1 MAKIPYSKLKC
12 KTQDNIVTVEIDN
25 IEIEVKQ
32 YLPIERKLKIVSW
45 VINGSH
51 AKEYNYSNPVSR
63 KVLLELYLI
72 MEYTNLT
79 FTDTQK
85 KDMSKLYDQ
94 LYSSGVLN
102 ILLEAIPKKEKE
114 LMYWATEVCTDA
126 VYGYQNSILGVLETV
141 KSDYKET
148 DMNIKDMQE
157 QLKEVT
163 NLETIQDVVK
173 LLK

>member
-1 MAKIPYSKLKC
+1 MAKVPYSKLKC
-12 KTQDNIVTVEIDN
+12 KTQDNIVAIKIDDV
-25 IEIEVKQ
+25 EIEVKQ
-32 YLPIERKLKIVSW
+32 YLPIEKKLDVVSW

-51 AKEYNYSNPVSR
+51 AGEYNYSNPVSR

-79 FTDTQK
+79 FTDAQK

-102 ILLEAIPKKEKE
+102 ILLEAIPKEE
-114 LMYWATEVCTDA
+114 RDLVHWATEMCTEA

-141 KSDYKET
+141 KTDYKET
-148 DMNIKDMQE
+148 DMDIKDMQE

>member
-1 MAKIPYSKLKC
+1 
-12 KTQDNIVTVEIDN
+12 
-25 IEIEVKQ
+25 
-32 YLPIERKLKIVSW
+32 
-45 VINGSH
+45 
-51 AKEYNYSNPVSR
+51 
-63 KVLLELYLI
+63 

-79 FTDTQK
+79 FTDAQK

-102 ILLEAIPKKEKE
+102 ILLEAIPKEERE
-114 LMYWATEVCTDA
+114 LMHWATEMCTDA

-148 DMNIKDMQE
+148 DMDIKDMQE